1 MSAILMLRFGDGLAM
16 IVDPASGKGW
26 RERRAIIAANTALLG
41 KLGAIYASA
50 FDVDQTE
57 IEFS

>member
-1 MSAILMLRFGDGLAM
+1 MLRFGDGLAM